1 MIEKSKR
8 IGYFK
13 RSNGD
18 VVRCYRRA
26 GNKILIV
33 SVEEEDSND
42 APSGSVLCPMW
53 VEEESFFER
62 NEDLRPSARGSSP
75 RGSSVKYRNIC
86 AHCSQG
92 MRVDAE
98 K

>member
-62 NEDLRPSARGSSP
+62 NEDLRPISEREFSE
-75 RGSSVKYRNIC
+75 RVFCEVQKYLRTLLT
-86 AHCSQG
+86 G
-92 MRVDAE
+92 YE
-98 K
+98 G

>member
-8 IGYFK
+8 MGYFK

-18 VVRCYRRA
+18 VVRCHRRA
-26 GNKILIV
+26 GNMILVV

-62 NEDLRPSARGSSP
+62 NKDLRPISEREFSE
-75 RGSSVKYRNIC
+75 RVFYEIQKYLRTLLTEYE
-86 AHCSQG
+86 
-92 MRVDAE
+92 D
-98 K
+98 